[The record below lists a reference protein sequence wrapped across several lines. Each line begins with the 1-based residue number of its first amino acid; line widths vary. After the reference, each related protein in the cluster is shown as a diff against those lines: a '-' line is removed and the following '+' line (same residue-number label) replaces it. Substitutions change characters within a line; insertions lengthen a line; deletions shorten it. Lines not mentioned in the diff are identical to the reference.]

1 MQKLKDLTPI
11 FPAIIMEK
19 IRKRTN
25 VYMKLNDR
33 NTTPFSFIKKPD
45 KKMTSSLILAVLSVL
60 LLGCART
67 FPVFAQWYSVTI
79 YAGLKNTI
87 ARFSGLFPFSLS
99 EAGLYLLLA
108 FCLYWILH
116 SLKRPLLLFKNAFFL
131 ASLLF
136 FIYTINCGI
145 NYYRKPFSEE
155 AGFSEELKKGSTAA
169 ELYSLCAVSY
179 THLTLPTNSLV

>member
-1 MQKLKDLTPI
+1 MI
-11 FPAIIMEK
+11 
-19 IRKRTN
+19 
-25 VYMKLNDR
+25 
-33 NTTPFSFIKKPD
+33 
-45 KKMTSSLILAVLSVL
+45 SSLILAVLSVL

-131 ASLLF
+131 PRFYFYLYNKLRNQLLQKALF
-136 FIYTINCGI
+136 RRGRIF
-145 NYYRKPFSEE
+145 
-155 AGFSEELKKGSTAA
+155 
-169 ELYSLCAVSY
+169 
-179 THLTLPTNSLV
+179 

>member
-1 MQKLKDLTPI
+1 
-11 FPAIIMEK
+11 
-19 IRKRTN
+19 
-25 VYMKLNDR
+25 
-33 NTTPFSFIKKPD
+33 
-45 KKMTSSLILAVLSVL
+45 MTSSLILAVLSVL

-108 FCLYWILH
+108 FCLYWIPH

-155 AGFSEELKKGSTAA
+155 AGFSEELKKGSTGCGALFA
-169 ELYSLCAVSY
+169 LRISGKAGK
-179 THLTLPTNSLV
+179 

>member
-1 MQKLKDLTPI
+1 
-11 FPAIIMEK
+11 
-19 IRKRTN
+19 
-25 VYMKLNDR
+25 
-33 NTTPFSFIKKPD
+33 
-45 KKMTSSLILAVLSVL
+45 MTSSLILAVLSVL

-155 AGFSEELKKGSTAA
+155 AGFSEELKKGSTTA
-169 ELYSLCAVSY
+169 ELYSLCEYLVKQVNETVPGEDSPKRNAFFFRSMGELGQEAMANLGAGI
-179 THLTLPTNSLV
+179 LTPNRY

>member
-1 MQKLKDLTPI
+1 
-11 FPAIIMEK
+11 
-19 IRKRTN
+19 
-25 VYMKLNDR
+25 
-33 NTTPFSFIKKPD
+33 
-45 KKMTSSLILAVLSVL
+45 MTSSLILALLSVL

-116 SLKRPLLLFKNAFFL
+116 SLKRPSPTFLKMPFFL
-131 ASLLF
+131 CLAFYFLS
-136 FIYTINCGI
+136 IQ
-145 NYYRKPFSEE
+145 
-155 AGFSEELKKGSTAA
+155 
-169 ELYSLCAVSY
+169 
-179 THLTLPTNSLV
+179 

>member
-1 MQKLKDLTPI
+1 
-11 FPAIIMEK
+11 
-19 IRKRTN
+19 
-25 VYMKLNDR
+25 MKLNDR
-33 NTTPFSFIKKPD
+33 NTTPFSFIKNRTKNDINSHSGRFICSAP
-45 KKMTSSLILAVLSVL
+45 
-60 LLGCART
+60 GCART

-155 AGFSEELKKGSTAA
+155 AGFSEELKK
-169 ELYSLCAVSY
+169 AVRLRSFIRSSEY
-179 THLTLPTNSLV
+179 LVKQVNETVPGEDSPKRNAFLFPF